1 MSSSKY
7 KYVVVYFLY
16 GYAHKH
22 LPRSYN
28 VIPRGLVQTERV
40 MCVVP
45 GGAHRQ
51 V

>member
-7 KYVVVYFLY
+7 NSLVVYVLY
-16 GYAHKH
+16 GYAYKH
-22 LPRSYN
+22 LPRSYD
-28 VIPRGLVQTERV
+28 VIPRGLVHSERV

-45 GGAHRQ
+45 GWAHPQ

>member
-1 MSSSKY
+1 MSSSTY
-7 KYVVVYFLY
+7 KYVVVYVLY

-22 LPRSYN
+22 LPRSYD
-28 VIPRGLVQTERV
+28 VIRKGLVHTERV